1 MVAYMDGE
9 WMDSAD
15 ARISVFDH
23 GLLYGDG
30 VFEGIRF
37 YGGEPFLLDAHV
49 ARLEASA
56 RAICLTLPHGHA
68 GFCEIVREAVARS
81 GMADGYIRLV
91 VTRGRGALGVS
102 PHTCDAPTVILLV
115 APLALYPPEA
125 YAHGITLVTSSLR
138 RSAADALPAQAKT
151 LNYLTSVLASIEAR
165 RQGADEAILLNG
177 DGHVAE
183 CTADNLFVVSRG
195 RVATPATS
203 HGALEGI
210 TRGLVQELL
219 GELGIPCDERAV
231 TPVDV
236 WTADE
241 LFLTGTGA
249 EVVAVRI
256 VDGRP
261 LPAERPVTDAVAAA
275 FRAYIEA
282 GPGRWAPSAR
292 TASIVSASLAGLS
305 GR

>member
-1 MVAYMDGE
+1 MTGVAMVAYVDGE

-37 YGGEPFLLDAHV
+37 YGHEPFLLDAHIS
-49 ARLEASA
+49 RLEASA
-56 RAICLTLPHGHA
+56 RAICLELGAGHA
-68 GFCEIVREAVARS
+68 AFVGIAREAVRRS

-91 VTRGRGALGVS
+91 VTRGPGALGVS
-102 PHTCDAPTVILLV
+102 PHTCEAPTVILMV
-115 APLALYPPEA
+115 APLALYSPEA
-125 YAHGITLVTSSLR
+125 YANGIVLVTSSLR
-138 RSAADALPAQAKT
+138 RSAPDALPGQAKT

-165 RQGADEAILLNG
+165 RQGADEAILLNNEG
-177 DGHVAE
+177 VVAE
-183 CTADNLFVVSRG
+183 CTADNLFVVSGG
-195 RVATPATS
+195 RVSTPSTS
-203 HGALEGI
+203 HGALSGI

-219 GELGIPCDERAV
+219 GELRIPCDERAI

-261 LPAERPVTDAVAAA
+261 LPTSRPITDAVSAA
-275 FRAYIEA
+275 FRAYIDA
-282 GPGRWAPSAR
+282 GPARWAGELRSTVA
-292 TASIVSASLAGLS
+292 I
-305 GR
+305 

>member
-1 MVAYMDGE
+1 MVAYVDGE

-30 VFEGIRF
+30 IFEGIRF
-37 YGGEPFLLDAHV
+37 YQQEAFLLDAHI

-56 RAICLTLPHGHA
+56 RAICLELPCA
-68 GFCEIVREAVARS
+68 GGEISELVREAVRRS
-81 GMADGYIRLV
+81 GMTDGYIRLV
-91 VTRGRGALGVS
+91 VTRGVGALGVS
-102 PHTCDAPTVILLV
+102 PHSCGTPTVILMV
-115 APLALYPPEA
+115 APLALYSAEA
-125 YAHGITLVTSSLR
+125 YANGIVLVTSSLR

-177 DGHVAE
+177 EGAVAE

-195 RVATPATS
+195 RVATPSTS
-203 HGALEGI
+203 HGALSGI

-249 EVVAVRI
+249 EVVAVRM
-256 VDGRP
+256 VDGRA
-261 LPAERPVTDAVAAA
+261 LPASRPITEAVSAA
-275 FRAYIEA
+275 FRRYIDA
-282 GPGRWAPSAR
+282 GPARWSGTRA
-292 TASIVSASLAGLS
+292 LAI
-305 GR
+305 

>member
-1 MVAYMDGE
+1 MVAYVDGE

-30 VFEGIRF
+30 IFEGIRF
-37 YGGEPFLLDAHV
+37 YQQEAFLLDAHI

-56 RAICLTLPHGHA
+56 RAICLELPGSA
-68 GFCEIVREAVARS
+68 DEISELVREAVRRS
-81 GMADGYIRLV
+81 GMSDGYIRLV
-91 VTRGRGALGVS
+91 VTRGVGALGVS
-102 PHTCDAPTVILLV
+102 PHSCGAPTVILMV
-115 APLALYPPEA
+115 APLALYSAEA
-125 YAHGITLVTSSLR
+125 YANGIVLVTSSLR

-177 DGHVAE
+177 EGVVAE

-195 RVATPATS
+195 RVATPSTS
-203 HGALEGI
+203 HGALSGI

-249 EVVAVRI
+249 EVVAVRM
-256 VDGRP
+256 VDGRA
-261 LPAERPVTDAVAAA
+261 LPASRPITEAVSAA
-275 FRAYIEA
+275 FRRYIDA
-282 GPGRWAPSAR
+282 GPARW
-292 TASIVSASLAGLS
+292 S
-305 GR
+305 GTRALTI

>member
-1 MVAYMDGE
+1 MTAYVDGQ
-9 WMDSAD
+9 WMDAAD
-15 ARISVFDH
+15 ARVSVFDH

-37 YGGEPFLLDAHV
+37 YGGEAFLLDAHL

-56 RAICLTLPHGHA
+56 RAICLTLPLERAALA
-68 GFCEIVREAVARS
+68 GIVNEGIARS
-81 GMADGYIRLV
+81 GMAAGYIRLV

-102 PHTCDAPTVILLV
+102 PHTCAAASTILLV
-115 APLALYPPEA
+115 APLSLYPQTA
-125 YAHGITLVTSSLR
+125 YTDGIALVTSSMR

-165 RQGADEAILLNG
+165 RQGAEEAILLNA

-195 RVATPATS
+195 RVATPATA
-203 HGALEGI
+203 HGALAGI
-210 TRGLVQELL
+210 TRGLVRDLL
-219 GELGIPCDERAV
+219 AGLGIPCDERAV

-249 EVVAVRI
+249 EVVPVRI
-256 VDGRP
+256 VDGRS
-261 LPAERPVTDAVAAA
+261 LPAERPVTEALTAA
-275 FRAYIEA
+275 FREFIEA
-282 GPGRWAPSAR
+282 GSARWAQGVPATGAATAAISA
-292 TASIVSASLAGLS
+292 
-305 GR
+305 

>member
-1 MVAYMDGE
+1 MERVMVAYVDGE
-9 WMDSAD
+9 WMDAAD
-15 ARISVFDH
+15 AQISVFDH

-37 YGGEPFLLDAHV
+37 YGHEAFLLDAHI

-56 RAICLTLPHGHA
+56 RAICLDLGMSHA
-68 GFCEIVREAVARS
+68 AFCELTREAVRRS
-81 GMADGYIRLV
+81 GMQDGYIRLV

-102 PHTCDAPTVILLV
+102 PHTCAAPTVILMV
-115 APLALYPPEA
+115 APLALYSPEA
-125 YAHGITLVTSSLR
+125 YANGIVLVTSSMR
-138 RSAADALPAQAKT
+138 RSAADALPGQAKT

-177 DGHVAE
+177 EGLVAE
-183 CTADNLFVVSRG
+183 CTADNLFVVSGG
-195 RVATPATS
+195 RVSTPSTS
-203 HGALEGI
+203 HGALAGI
-210 TRGLVQELL
+210 TRGLVTTLL
-219 GELGIPCDERAV
+219 GELGIPCEERAV

-249 EVVAVRI
+249 EVVSVRL

-261 LPAERPVTDAVAAA
+261 LPAARPVTDSVAAA

-282 GPGRWAPSAR
+282 GPERWAE
-292 TASIVSASLAGLS
+292 ASRSTVEV
-305 GR
+305 

>member
-1 MVAYMDGE
+1 MGVEMVAYVDGE

-37 YGGEPFLLDAHV
+37 YQHEAFLLDAHV
-49 ARLEASA
+49 SRLEASA
-56 RAICLTLPHGHA
+56 RAICLDLGTTHA
-68 GFCEIVREAVARS
+68 DVCELVREAVRRS

-91 VTRGRGALGVS
+91 VTRGVGALGVS
-102 PHTCDAPTVILLV
+102 PHTCASPTVILMV
-115 APLALYPPEA
+115 APLTLYPAEA
-125 YAHGITLVTSSLR
+125 YASGIALVTSSIR
-138 RSAADALPAQAKT
+138 RSGADALPAQAKT

-165 RQGADEAILLNG
+165 RQGADEAILLNAEG
-177 DGHVAE
+177 IVAE

-195 RVATPATS
+195 RVSTPSTS
-203 HGALEGI
+203 HGALSGI

-219 GELGIPCDERAV
+219 SDLGIPCDERAV
-231 TPVDV
+231 TLFDV

-261 LPAERPVTDAVAAA
+261 LPADRPITGAVASA
-275 FRAYIEA
+275 FRAYIDA
-282 GPGRWAPSAR
+282 GPARWAGSAR
-292 TASIVSASLAGLS
+292 SAMAI
-305 GR
+305 

>member
-1 MVAYMDGE
+1 MIAYVDGE

-15 ARISVFDH
+15 ARVSVFDH

-37 YGGEPFLLDAHV
+37 YGHEAFLLDAHI

-56 RAICLTLPHGHA
+56 RAICLDLGTSHA
-68 GFCEIVREAVARS
+68 RFCEIAREAVSRS

-91 VTRGRGALGVS
+91 VTRGPGALGVS
-102 PHTCDAPTVILLV
+102 PHTCSAPTTILMV
-115 APLALYPPEA
+115 APLALYSAEA
-125 YAHGITLVTSSLR
+125 YANGIVLITSSMR
-138 RSAADALPAQAKT
+138 RGAPDAMPGQAKT

-165 RQGADEAILLNG
+165 RQGADEAILLN
-177 DGHVAE
+177 DQGHVAE

-195 RVATPATS
+195 RVSTPSTS

-210 TRGLVQELL
+210 TRNLVTGLLADLE
-219 GELGIPCDERAV
+219 IPCDERAI

-249 EVVAVRI
+249 EVVSVRL

-261 LPAERPVTDAVAAA
+261 LPDARPVTDAVSAA
-275 FRAYIEA
+275 FRAYIDA
-282 GPGRWAPSAR
+282 GPARWAGQPAV
-292 TASIVSASLAGLS
+292 AI
-305 GR
+305 